1 MLSLPLVF
9 NFHLYFY
16 CVTFLVSV
24 IQIFWGRIPDN
35 VERQMIIHTWG
46 FLFWEFLNYKFNF
59 L

>member
-1 MLSLPLVF
+1 MLSLPLFF

-24 IQIFWGRIPDN
+24 IQIFCGRIPDN
-35 VERQMIIHTWG
+35 VERQMIIRTWG
-46 FLFWEFLNYKFNF
+46 FLFREFLNYKFNF